1 MRALLVERGHRR
13 IFPLFAGGCRHVAVV
28 TESGHRAIVGLCCT
42 AREHC
47 RQQERVSDFSI
58 HVKWELSMRVIGANI
73 GKKMTFSH
81 FTSVFFRSIWQ
92 NAPFRFGTLWKCV
105 RLWCRTDRRVA
116 VVCRKGT
123 AVGERRSISLFS
135 AACGEEKPSSAGG
148 SKPFFASTR
157 CFSSLPCVDK
167 SAGRAPQPRFTP

>member
-1 MRALLVERGHRR
+1 
-13 IFPLFAGGCRHVAVV
+13 
-28 TESGHRAIVGLCCT
+28 
-42 AREHC
+42 
-47 RQQERVSDFSI
+47 
-58 HVKWELSMRVIGANI
+58 
-73 GKKMTFSH
+73 MTFSH

-123 AVGERRSISLFS
+123 AVDERRSISLFS

-148 SKPFFASTR
+148 CKPIFRLDAVFLVTTLRGQIGWVSAAAALH
-157 CFSSLPCVDK
+157 SLKCQQPQRLCDDEAVGVRRQ
-167 SAGRAPQPRFTP
+167 AAVRGRQTT